1 MRNVVIVAVALV
13 GLNRLL
19 ERGRAA
25 MPRPLPPRPPTTRE
39 YHDRLAHLL
48 EVAASHG
55 NGPMWDEVSE
65 ECRRADRGDLPG
77 HVRKRWPELAER
89 LDRE

>member
-1 MRNVVIVAVALV
+1 MRNLVFVATALG
-13 GLNRLL
+13 GLYLIAK
-19 ERGRAA
+19 RGAA

-48 EVAASHG
+48 EAAASQG
-55 NGPMWDEVSE
+55 NRPMWNEVSE
-65 ECRRADRGDLPG
+65 ECRRAGRGDLPG